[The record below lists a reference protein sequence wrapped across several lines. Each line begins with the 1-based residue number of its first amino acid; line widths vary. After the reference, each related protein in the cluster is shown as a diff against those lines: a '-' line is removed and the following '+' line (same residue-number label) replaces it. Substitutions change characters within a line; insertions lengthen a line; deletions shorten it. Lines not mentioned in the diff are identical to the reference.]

1 MAVAQPNKRILSIQ
15 SHVVSGYV
23 GNKAA
28 TFPMQIHGYEVD
40 TINSVQL
47 CNHTGY
53 NVFQGQVL
61 NANELRV
68 LSDGLKANDINYYS
82 HLLTGYVGSKSF
94 LKEVIQVVKELRET
108 NPNIIFVCDPV
119 MGDHGKFY
127 VPEELMSIYRDELL
141 PLANMITP
149 NQFEAELLSGQK
161 ITDEKSALDA
171 MQRLHEKGVQTVV
184 LSSIPSETNGMLV
197 SYGTTVIDGKKTG
210 CKVEYPALDCQFT
223 GTGDL
228 FSALLLVWSHK
239 HPSNLQLALEK
250 TLSGM
255 QAVLQRTLTDAQ
267 ELAGAGNK
275 PSPAQRELRMVQSKA
290 DLEDPKVCMKGVPLQ
305 F

>member
-184 LSSIPSETNGMLV
+184 LSSIPSETNGKLV

-210 CKVEYPALDCQFT
+210 CKIEYPALDCQFT

-267 ELAGAGNK
+267 GMLFAFLISHFMPFEF
-275 PSPAQRELRMVQSKA
+275 S
-290 DLEDPKVCMKGVPLQ
+290 
-305 F
+305 